1 MSKSAQLPNAVVS
14 ELNGVVAVAAHRSF
28 RRAAAELGVSASA
41 LSHSV
46 ASLEERLGVK
56 LFHRTT
62 RSVSVSDAGARFLAR
77 AQPAL
82 QQIADAMDTANEF
95 RSTPRGTLR
104 INAAAAGAA
113 RIFDRLVLQFLA
125 RHPEMHV
132 EIVADNRLI
141 DIVAGGFDAGVR
153 LKEAV
158 PRDMVAIPISPP
170 MRFQIVGSPAYFTKH
185 GRPMS
190 PADLLNHP
198 CVRRRRASGAMLP
211 WELEKGGKSIEVDV
225 QGPLTLN
232 DEELV
237 LAAALRGVGLAW
249 LNSWTVE
256 PLIKQK
262 RLRAVL
268 EDWSQSFPGIC
279 LYYPPHRHM
288 SAGLRAFIDL
298 AGSLDLA
305 GKARSPEHRY
315 L

>member
-1 MSKSAQLPNAVVS
+1 MSRIAQLPNAVVS

-28 RRAAAELGVSASA
+28 RRASAELGVSASA

-62 RSVSVSDAGARFLAR
+62 RSVSLSDAGARFLAR

-95 RSTPRGTLR
+95 RGTPRGTLR
-104 INAAAAGAA
+104 INAAASAAG
-113 RIFDRLVLQFLA
+113 RIFEPLVVPFLA

-132 EIVADNRLI
+132 EIVADNRLV
-141 DIVAGGFDAGVR
+141 DIVAGGFDAGIR

-158 PRDMVAIPISPP
+158 PRDMVAVPIGPP
-170 MRFQIVGSPAYFTKH
+170 MRFLVVGSPAYFAKH
-185 GRPMS
+185 QRPRT
-190 PADLLNHP
+190 PADLLNHR
-198 CVRRRRASGAMLP
+198 CIRRRRASGVMLP
-211 WELEKGGKSIEVDV
+211 WELEKGGKVIEVDV
-225 QGPLTLN
+225 QGRLTLD
-232 DEELV
+232 DEQLV
-237 LAAALRGVGLAW
+237 LAAVLGGLGLAW
-249 LNSWTVE
+249 MSSWTVE

-268 EDWSQSFPGIC
+268 EDWSEPFPGIC

-298 AGSLDLA
+298 AVSLDLA
-305 GKARSPEHRY
+305 GKRA
-315 L
+315 